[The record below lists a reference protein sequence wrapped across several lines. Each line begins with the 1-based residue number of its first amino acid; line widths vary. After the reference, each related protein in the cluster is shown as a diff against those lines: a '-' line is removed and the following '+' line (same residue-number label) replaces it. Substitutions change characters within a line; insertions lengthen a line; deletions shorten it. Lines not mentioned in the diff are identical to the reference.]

1 MKAYRYADFRVSSR
15 AIGRCRCL
23 HLLRVLL
30 IGPHYIALASVVGV
44 IPPME
49 PAIVMAWSGAGRHV
63 RVSRGGRGNQ
73 HTVVLAIDAI
83 ASFSR

>member
-1 MKAYRYADFRVSSR
+1 MKIRGRAVKAYRYADFRVSSR

-30 IGPHYIALASVVGV
+30 IGPHYIAFASIVGV

-49 PAIVMAWSGAGRHV
+49 PAIVMTWSGAG
-63 RVSRGGRGNQ
+63 
-73 HTVVLAIDAI
+73 
-83 ASFSR
+83 